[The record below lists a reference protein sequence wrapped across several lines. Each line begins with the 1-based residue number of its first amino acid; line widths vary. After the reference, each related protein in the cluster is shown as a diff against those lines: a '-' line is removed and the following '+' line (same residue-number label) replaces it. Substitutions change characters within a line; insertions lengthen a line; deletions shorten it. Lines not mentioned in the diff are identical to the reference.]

1 MSIESIVAC
10 RLNNNSYTLWRWGM
24 DINVEAIQGWFS
36 LYAPNIIGA
45 ILIFIVGKWLSH
57 RIANLLS
64 RIMER
69 RNVDLALVHFLTNL
83 IYYTLLVLVVVAAA
97 GRLGINTTSF
107 LTIIGAAGLAVGLAL
122 KDSLSNF
129 AAGVML
135 VLFKPFT
142 IGDVVSAAGITAKV
156 EKITIFNTLFC
167 SADNQLIIVP
177 NNKIISDIITN
188 INAKDT
194 RRIDLT
200 VGISYSDDMANTKE
214 ILEQLARDDDRILQ
228 DPAPT
233 VAVAELADSSVNLV
247 FRPWVKTADYWAVR
261 FDLTEKIK
269 NRLDEAGISIP
280 FPQQDVHLFVEKEE
294 AAEVMQ

>member
-1 MSIESIVAC
+1 
-10 RLNNNSYTLWRWGM
+10 M
-24 DINVEAIQGWFS
+24 DFNVDAIQGWVS
-36 LYAPNIIGA
+36 LYALNIIGA
-45 ILIFIVGKWLSH
+45 LLIFIVGKWAAH

-64 RIMER
+64 KIMQK

-135 VLFKPFT
+135 VLFRPFT

-167 SADNQLIIVP
+167 TPDNQLVIVP
-177 NNKIISDIITN
+177 NSKIISDIITN

-194 RRIDLT
+194 RRIDLV
-200 VGISYSDDMANTKE
+200 VGISYADDMAKTK
-214 ILEQLARDDDRILQ
+214 DILQ
-228 DPAPT
+228 RLAQEDTRVLTNPETT

-261 FDLTEKIK
+261 FALTENIK
-269 NRLDEAGISIP
+269 NALDEAGISIP
-280 FPQQDVHLFVEKEE
+280 FPQQDVHLFVDKEE
-294 AAEVMQ
+294 AAQVM

>member
-1 MSIESIVAC
+1 
-10 RLNNNSYTLWRWGM
+10 M
-24 DINVEAIQGWFS
+24 DINVEAIQGLIS
-36 LYAPNIIGA
+36 VYAINIIGA
-45 ILIFIVGKWLSH
+45 LLIFIVGKWLSRH
-57 RIANLLS
+57 ITNLLAKLLKKN
-64 RIMER
+64 
-69 RNVDLALVHFLTNL
+69 NVELTLVNFLTNL
-83 IYYTLLVLVVVAAA
+83 IYYTLVVLVVVAAV
-97 GRLGINTTSF
+97 GRLGVNTTSF
-107 LTIIGAAGLAVGLAL
+107 LTIIGAAGLAIGLAL

-135 VLFKPFT
+135 VLFRPFT
-142 IGDVVSAAGITAKV
+142 IGDVVSTAGITAKV

-167 SADNQLIIVP
+167 TADNQLVIVP

-194 RRIDLT
+194 RRIDLV
-200 VGISYSDDMANTKE
+200 VGISYTDDMVQTKGV
-214 ILEQLARDDDRILQ
+214 LERLAKEDSRVLT
-228 DPAPT
+228 DPATT

-269 NRLDEAGISIP
+269 NALDEAGISIP

-294 AAEVMQ
+294 AAQVM

>member
-1 MSIESIVAC
+1 MNINIEAVWSWVSA
-10 RLNNNSYTLWRWGM
+10 Y
-24 DINVEAIQGWFS
+24 S
-36 LYAPNIIGA
+36 LNIIGA
-45 ILIFIVGKWLSH
+45 ILIFIVGKWLAR
-57 RIANLLS
+57 RIAKLLS
-64 RIMER
+64 KLLEKN
-69 RNVDLALVHFLTNL
+69 NVDLTLVQFLSNL
-83 IYYTLLVLVVVAAA
+83 TYYTLIVLVVVAAA

-135 VLFKPFT
+135 VLFRPFT
-142 IGDVVSAAGITAKV
+142 IGDVVSTAGITAKV

-167 SADNQLIIVP
+167 SPDNQLIIVP

-200 VGISYSDDMANTKE
+200 VGISYSDDMAKTKE
-214 ILEQLARDDDRILQ
+214 ILVRLAQEDSRILT
-228 DPAPT
+228 DPAPA

-269 NRLDEAGISIP
+269 NALDEAGISIP

-294 AAEVMQ
+294 AAQVM

>member
-1 MSIESIVAC
+1 
-10 RLNNNSYTLWRWGM
+10 
-24 DINVEAIQGWFS
+24 
-36 LYAPNIIGA
+36 
-45 ILIFIVGKWLSH
+45 VGKWLAR
-57 RIANLLS
+57 RISNLLS
-64 RIMER
+64 RLLER
-69 RNVDLALVHFLTNL
+69 NKVDLALVHFLTNL
-83 IYYTLLVLVVVAAA
+83 TYYTLIILVVVAAA

-135 VLFKPFT
+135 VLFRPFT
-142 IGDVVSAAGITAKV
+142 IGDVVSTAGITAKV
-156 EKITIFNTLFC
+156 EKITIFNTMFC
-167 SADNQLIIVP
+167 SPDNQLIIVP

-200 VGISYSDDMANTKE
+200 VGISYSDDMAKTKD
-214 ILEQLARDDDRILQ
+214 ILERLAKEDSRILA

-247 FRPWVKTADYWAVR
+247 FRPWVRTPDYWDVR
-261 FDLTEKIK
+261 FDLTERIK
-269 NRLDEAGISIP
+269 NALDEAGISIP
-280 FPQQDVHLFVEKEE
+280 FPQQDVHLYVEKQE
-294 AAEVMQ
+294 AAQAM

>member
-1 MSIESIVAC
+1 M
-10 RLNNNSYTLWRWGM
+10 RMNF
-24 DINVEAIQGWFS
+24 NVETFWDWVSMYS
-36 LYAPNIIGA
+36 LNIIGA
-45 ILIFIVGKWLSH
+45 ILIFLVGKWLAR
-57 RIANLLS
+57 RIANLLAKLL
-64 RIMER
+64 ER
-69 RNVDLALVHFLTNL
+69 NKIDLALVHFLTNL
-83 IYYTLLVLVVVAAA
+83 TYYSLIVLVVVAAA

-135 VLFKPFT
+135 VLFRPFT
-142 IGDVVSAAGITAKV
+142 IGDVVSTAGITAKV

-167 SADNQLIIVP
+167 SPDNQLIIVP

-188 INAKDT
+188 ITAKDT

-200 VGISYSDDMANTKE
+200 VGISYSDDMAKTKD
-214 ILEQLARDDDRILQ
+214 ILIGLAKEESRILT

-247 FRPWVKTADYWAVR
+247 FRPWVKTADYWDVR
-261 FDLTEKIK
+261 FELTERIK

-280 FPQQDVHLFVEKEE
+280 FPQQDVHLFVEKQES
-294 AAEVMQ
+294 AQSM

>member
-1 MSIESIVAC
+1 M
-10 RLNNNSYTLWRWGM
+10 NF
-24 DINVEAIQGWFS
+24 NVEAFWNWVSMYS
-36 LYAPNIIGA
+36 LNIIGA
-45 ILIFIVGKWLSH
+45 ILIFLVGKWLAR
-57 RIANLLS
+57 RISNLLS
-64 RIMER
+64 KLLER
-69 RNVDLALVHFLTNL
+69 NNIDLTLVHFLTNL
-83 IYYTLLVLVVVAAA
+83 TYYSLIVLVVVAAA

-135 VLFKPFT
+135 VLFRPFT
-142 IGDVVSAAGITAKV
+142 DGDVVSTAGITAKV

-167 SADNQLIIVP
+167 SPDNQLIIVP

-200 VGISYSDDMANTKE
+200 VGISYSDDMAKTKD
-214 ILEQLARDDDRILQ
+214 ILERLAKEESRILA

-247 FRPWVKTADYWAVR
+247 FRPWVKTADYWDVR
-261 FDLTEKIK
+261 FGLTERIK
-269 NRLDEAGISIP
+269 NSLDEAGISIP
-280 FPQQDVHLFVEKEE
+280 FPQQDVHLFVEKQE
-294 AAEVMQ
+294 AAQSM

>member
-1 MSIESIVAC
+1 
-10 RLNNNSYTLWRWGM
+10 M

>member
-1 MSIESIVAC
+1 M
-10 RLNNNSYTLWRWGM
+10 N
-24 DINVEAIQGWFS
+24 INVEAVWAWVSAYS
-36 LYAPNIIGA
+36 LNIIGA
-45 ILIFIVGKWLSH
+45 ILIFIVGKWLAR
-57 RIANLLS
+57 RIAKLLS
-64 RIMER
+64 KLLEKN
-69 RNVDLALVHFLTNL
+69 NVDLTLVNFLSNL
-83 IYYTLLVLVVVAAA
+83 TYYTLIVLVVVAAA

-135 VLFKPFT
+135 VLFRPFT

-167 SADNQLIIVP
+167 SPDNQLIIVP

-200 VGISYSDDMANTKE
+200 VGISYSDDMAKTKE
-214 ILEQLARDDDRILQ
+214 ILDRLAKEDSRILS
-228 DPAPT
+228 DPGPT
-233 VAVAELADSSVNLV
+233 IAVAELADSSVNLV
-247 FRPWVKTADYWAVR
+247 FRPWVKTSDYWNVR
-261 FDLTEKIK
+261 FDLTENIK
-269 NRLDEAGISIP
+269 NALDEAGISIP
-280 FPQQDVHLFVEKEE
+280 FPQQDVHLFVDKEE
-294 AAEVMQ
+294 ADQVM

>member
-1 MSIESIVAC
+1 ME
-10 RLNNNSYTLWRWGM
+10 
-24 DINVEAIQGWFS
+24 INVDAIQGWIS
-36 LYAPNIIGA
+36 SYAINIIGA
-45 ILIFIVGKWLSH
+45 LLIFIVGKWLA
-57 RIANLLS
+57 RKIANLLAKF
-64 RIMER
+64 MEKSD
-69 RNVDLALVHFLTNL
+69 VDATLVNFLKNLA
-83 IYYTLLVLVVVAAA
+83 YYTMVVLVVVAAV
-97 GRLGINTTSF
+97 GRLGVNTTSF

-142 IGDVVSAAGITAKV
+142 IGDVVSTAGITAKV

-167 SADNQLIIVP
+167 TPDNQLVIVP

-194 RRIDLT
+194 RRIDLV
-200 VGISYSDDMANTKE
+200 VGISYTDDMVQTK
-214 ILEQLARDDDRILQ
+214 DILQ
-228 DPAPT
+228 RLAQENTRVLADPAST

-261 FDLTEKIK
+261 FDLTENIK
-269 NRLDEAGISIP
+269 NALDEAGISIP

-294 AAEVMQ
+294 AAQVM